1 MVSRL
6 GHQATREPCGCGR
19 WDNAVARELR
29 RAAGAA
35 GFRRKK
41 PAVTILFAYDGS
53 ESADA
58 AITAAGMHV
67 HPLGPTVSADS
78 LAILASAA
86 EIGVATP

>member
-1 MVSRL
+1 M
-6 GHQATREPCGCGR
+6 
-19 WDNAVARELR
+19 
-29 RAAGAA
+29 
-35 GFRRKK
+35 K
-41 PAVTILFAYDGS
+41 PAVTILFAYDES

-67 HPLGPTVSADS
+67 RPLGPTVSADS